1 MPYQYSIQKNIF
13 VYIQANKQLL
23 LCLIYYLTKCDIL
36 ILIPQQT
43 QSNLK
48 LFVSIMKKAILFQH
62 VTRGISC
69 THGWWLHIKR

>member
-48 LFVSIMKKAILFQH
+48 LFVFIMKKAILF
-62 VTRGISC
+62 
-69 THGWWLHIKR
+69 